1 MNRTDRLHA
10 IVEALRVV
18 APSGRTSAWLAE
30 RFEVSARTIKR
41 DVSAL
46 QQAGHPIWATGGPRG
61 GYVVD
66 ESATLPPVPF
76 TEAEA
81 VALATMLA
89 FDADAPFQADGRRA
103 LTKVRAAM
111 TGSGRDRVDALAERV
126 WVRSPGDH
134 QRPPQLRVVEEALRA
149 GRVVVID
156 YVDRYGRSSSRR
168 PVEPVAFAHDRG
180 RWYLLAWCRRARA
193 GRWFRL
199 DRIAA
204 ADLTTE
210 PAPERDVWTLFG
222 QPPDDA
228 TPVKV

>member
-1 MNRTDRLHA
+1 VLD
-10 IVEALRVV
+10 
-18 APSGRTSAWLAE
+18 
-30 RFEVSARTIKR
+30 
-41 DVSAL
+41 
-46 QQAGHPIWATGGPRG
+46 AT
-61 GYVVD
+61 
-66 ESATLPPVPF
+66 ATLPPVTF

-89 FDADAPFQADGRRA
+89 AEAEAPFQADGRRA

-111 TGSGRDRVDALAERV
+111 TAVGRDRVDALAARV
-126 WVRSPGDH
+126 WVRSSSDH

-149 GRVVVID
+149 GRVAVID
-156 YVDRYGRSSSRR
+156 YVDRDGQSSTRR
-168 PVEPVAFAHDRG
+168 PVEPVAFARDRG

-193 GRWFRL
+193 ARWFRL

-210 PAPERDVWTLFG
+210 PAPERDVRTIFG

-228 TPVKV
+228 TPVEV